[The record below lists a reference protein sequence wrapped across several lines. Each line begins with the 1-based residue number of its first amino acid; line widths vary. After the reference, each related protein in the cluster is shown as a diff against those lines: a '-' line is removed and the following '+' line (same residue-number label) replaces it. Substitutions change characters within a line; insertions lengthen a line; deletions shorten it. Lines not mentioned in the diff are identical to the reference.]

1 MTKKENK
8 ESISKTPRKTK
19 AKDSKV
25 NQKKENPPT
34 EDKGNNPG
42 TIDDSMKRKLIAKLK
57 QQPGWEDRGVKEC
70 QRALEQV
77 DWDYN
82 AIFGKGKKRRKKN
95 DDIEEEPQNV
105 QSMMLEEPDEII
117 VQDKEEDRGY
127 VQGLDSKWVL
137 SYKTDWKPA
146 ELTLLDQVN
155 KKLGTSYFSWKDLSE
170 NHHPMT
176 EEFLTQYESY
186 ISWYHLWK
194 THSPENY
201 SAKFK
206 KKMKDHFLIAE
217 LDLVPRTYTKAK
229 DIIAK
234 TNEES

>member
-1 MTKKENK
+1 MVKKENK
-8 ESISKTPRKTK
+8 ESIPKTPRNTK
-19 AKDSKV
+19 IKKSKV
-25 NQKKENPPT
+25 NQEKENPPT

-82 AIFGKGKKRRKKN
+82 AIFGKGKRKRKKVEE
-95 DDIEEEPQNV
+95 DEEPQSV
-105 QSMMLEEPDEII
+105 QSILLEEPDEVI
-117 VQDKEEDRGY
+117 VDKKEEKGY

-137 SYKTDWKPA
+137 SYRTYWKPA

-155 KKLGTSYFSWKDLSE
+155 KKLGTSYSSWKDLSE

-194 THSPENY
+194 THNPENY
-201 SAKFK
+201 SEKFK

-229 DIIAK
+229 DLKLK

>member
-1 MTKKENK
+1 MAKKENK
-8 ESISKTPRKTK
+8 ESIPKTSRKSK
-19 AKDSKV
+19 AKESKV

-82 AIFGKGKKRRKKN
+82 AIFGKSKKKRKKV
-95 DDIEEEPQNV
+95 EEEEEQQNV
-105 QSMMLEEPDEII
+105 QSVLLEEPDEI
-117 VQDKEEDRGY
+117 VQVKEEDKGY

-146 ELTLLDQVN
+146 ELSVLDQVN
-155 KKLGTSYFSWKDLSE
+155 KKLGTSYSSWKELSE
-170 NHHPMT
+170 KHHPMT
-176 EEFLTQYESY
+176 EEFLTQYEGY
-186 ISWYHLWK
+186 VSWYHLWK
-194 THSPENY
+194 THNPENY

-229 DIIAK
+229 DSMIK
-234 TNEES
+234 TSEES

>member
-1 MTKKENK
+1 MVKKENK
-8 ESISKTPRKTK
+8 ESIPKTSR
-19 AKDSKV
+19 DSKNKKSKV
-25 NQKKENPPT
+25 IQKKENPLT

-82 AIFGKGKKRRKKN
+82 AIFGKGKRKRKKVEE
-95 DDIEEEPQNV
+95 DEEPQSV
-105 QSMMLEEPDEII
+105 QSILLEEPDEVI
-117 VQDKEEDRGY
+117 VDKKEEKGY

-137 SYKTDWKPA
+137 SYRTYWKPA

-155 KKLGTSYFSWKDLSE
+155 KKLGTSYSSWKDLSE

-194 THSPENY
+194 THNPENY

-229 DIIAK
+229 DLISK

>member
-1 MTKKENK
+1 MAKKENK
-8 ESISKTPRKTK
+8 ESIPKTPRKTK
-19 AKDSKV
+19 AKEFKV

-82 AIFGKGKKRRKKN
+82 AIFGKSKKKRKKA
-95 DDIEEEPQNV
+95 EEEEEVQNV
-105 QSMMLEEPDEII
+105 QSVLLEEPDE
-117 VQDKEEDRGY
+117 VLKVKEEDKGY

-137 SYKTDWKPA
+137 SYKTNWRPA
-146 ELTLLDQVN
+146 EFSVLDQVN
-155 KKLGTSYFSWKDLSE
+155 KKLGTSYTTWKELSE
-170 NHHPMT
+170 KHNPMT

-194 THSPENY
+194 THNPENY

-229 DIIAK
+229 DFITK

>member
-1 MTKKENK
+1 MAKKENK
-8 ESISKTPRKTK
+8 ESIPKTSRKSK
-19 AKDSKV
+19 AKESKV

-82 AIFGKGKKRRKKN
+82 AIFGKSKKKRKKV
-95 DDIEEEPQNV
+95 EEEEEQQNV
-105 QSMMLEEPDEII
+105 QSVLLEEPEEI
-117 VQDKEEDRGY
+117 VQVKEEDKGY

-146 ELTLLDQVN
+146 ELSVLDQVN
-155 KKLGTSYFSWKDLSE
+155 KKLGTSYSSWKELSE
-170 NHHPMT
+170 KHHPMT
-176 EEFLTQYESY
+176 EEFLTQYEGY
-186 ISWYHLWK
+186 VSWYHLWK
-194 THSPENY
+194 THNPENY

-229 DIIAK
+229 DSMIK
-234 TNEES
+234 TSEES

>member
-1 MTKKENK
+1 MAKKENK
-8 ESISKTPRKTK
+8 ESIPKTPRKVK
-19 AKDSKV
+19 AKESKV

-34 EDKGNNPG
+34 EVKGDNPG

-82 AIFGKGKKRRKKN
+82 AIFGKSKKKRKKVEE
-95 DDIEEEPQNV
+95 DEEPQNV
-105 QSMMLEEPDEII
+105 QSVLLEEPEEVLQI
-117 VQDKEEDRGY
+117 KEEDKGY
-127 VQGLDSKWVL
+127 VQGLDSKWVMA
-137 SYKTDWKPA
+137 YKTDWKPS
-146 ELTLLDQVN
+146 ELSVLDQVN
-155 KKLGTSYFSWKDLSE
+155 KKLGTSYSTWKELSE
-170 NHHPMT
+170 KHNPMT
-176 EEFLTQYESY
+176 EEFLTQYEGY

-194 THSPENY
+194 THNPENY

-206 KKMKDHFLIAE
+206 KKMRDHFLIAE

-229 DIIAK
+229 DSMIK
-234 TNEES
+234 TSEES

>member
-1 MTKKENK
+1 MAKKENK
-8 ESISKTPRKTK
+8 ESIPKTPRKTK
-19 AKDSKV
+19 AKESKV

-82 AIFGKGKKRRKKN
+82 AIFGKSKKKRKK
-95 DDIEEEPQNV
+95 DEEDEEVQNV
-105 QSMMLEEPDEII
+105 QSVLLEEPDE
-117 VQDKEEDRGY
+117 VLQVKEEEKGY

-137 SYKTDWKPA
+137 SYKTNWRPA
-146 ELTLLDQVN
+146 EFSVLDQVN
-155 KKLGTSYFSWKDLSE
+155 KKLGTSYTTWKELSE
-170 NHHPMT
+170 KHNPMT
-176 EEFLTQYESY
+176 EEFLTQYEGY

-194 THSPENY
+194 THNPENY

-229 DIIAK
+229 DFITK
-234 TNEES
+234 TSEES

>member
-1 MTKKENK
+1 MVKKENK
-8 ESISKTPRKTK
+8 ESIPKTPRKTK
-19 AKDSKV
+19 VKESKV
-25 NQKKENPPT
+25 NQKKENPPI

-82 AIFGKGKKRRKKN
+82 AIFGKVKKKRKKV
-95 DDIEEEPQNV
+95 EEEEEQQNV
-105 QSMMLEEPDEII
+105 QSILLEEPEE
-117 VQDKEEDRGY
+117 VLQVKEEDKGY

-137 SYKTDWKPA
+137 SYKTAWKPA
-146 ELTLLDQVN
+146 ELSVLDQVN
-155 KKLGTSYFSWKDLSE
+155 KKLGTSYSSWKELSE
-170 NHHPMT
+170 KHHPMT
-176 EEFLTQYESY
+176 EEFLTQYEGY
-186 ISWYHLWK
+186 VSWYHLWK
-194 THSPENY
+194 THNPENY

-206 KKMKDHFLIAE
+206 KKMRDHFLIAE

-229 DIIAK
+229 DSMIK
-234 TNEES
+234 TSEES